1 MVIKTLTLT
10 KKILMKT
17 FILTLSLLTMI
28 SAQAASISSKTASE
42 IESNIY
48 NQRKDFVEKTAFPIG
63 NKRFV
68 MVSSFQIETLLQKAH
83 EMLNAITVESNLSE
97 KEIVEKIKDIE
108 YFLNTSSNLINQL
121 PY

>member
-1 MVIKTLTLT
+1 MKKVIL
-10 KKILMKT
+10 IVG
-17 FILTLSLLTMI
+17 LLTMI
-28 SAQAASISSKTASE
+28 SAQAASISPKTASE

-68 MVSSFQIETLLQKAH
+68 MVTSFQIETLLQKAQ
-83 EMLNAITVESNLSE
+83 EMLNAIAIESNLSE
-97 KEIVEKIKDIE
+97 KEIAEKIKDIE
-108 YFLNTSSNLINQL
+108 SFLITSSNLINQL